1 MWNMEIIRK
10 TWKRLLL
17 ALVLAVGIVVVL
29 ILGSAVRN
37 YRLMP
42 ESYAAWTTGNLM
54 VEYLETH
61 TNQWPRNW
69 EDLRSAKE
77 SYKGG
82 GLYTEFEKLPT
93 FVKIDWNVDVAI
105 LTRAA
110 IDNSNSVV
118 RVITRP
124 DGSNLRAIWGPDT
137 EPNTKV
143 MKYLKEQSH
152 NTSRGP
158 IAPSVPALDAQ
169 TSRS

>member
-69 EDLRSAKE
+69 EDLRLAKE
-77 SYKGG
+77 SYINSQKGG

-110 IDNSNSVV
+110 TDNSNSVV

-124 DGSNLRAIWGPDT
+124 DGSKLRAIWGPDT
-137 EPNTKV
+137 DPDTKV
-143 MKYLKEQSH
+143 MKYLRERSRDPSRA
-152 NTSRGP
+152 TSANGK
-158 IAPSVPALDAQ
+158 
-169 TSRS
+169 